1 MSDTDPFPRERL
13 STTVRR
19 MPRYGRLAW
28 RLGRDPLV
36 GRARRAAVLAAAGYL
51 FSPID
56 AVPGVI
62 PVIGQLDDIA
72 VMLAAIRF
80 AMAGLDADR
89 RREHLDAVG
98 LEDGDLVEDLKT
110 LGSTTAWT
118 LRAGLRTTNSV
129 ARKSAALGTIG
140 GIIGSSLGILI
151 VVAVSAYQVWTPV
164 LDPLAPIL
172 APLIGGLIGLLSG
185 AYPALRAANLEPVEA
200 LRAGA

>member
-13 STTVRR
+13 SASVRR
-19 MPRYGRLAW
+19 MPRYGKLAW

-36 GRARRAAVLAAAGYL
+36 GRARRVAVLAAAGYL

-56 AVPGVI
+56 AVPGFI

-80 AMAGLDADR
+80 AMAGLDAGR

-110 LGSTTAWT
+110 IGSTTAWT
-118 LRAGLRTTNSV
+118 LRAGRADDEPGGSPERG
-129 ARKSAALGTIG
+129 ARDDGLKAGWQGVNAGRKRLPAIRGRGSRRHPDAGS
-140 GIIGSSLGILI
+140 GI
-151 VVAVSAYQVWTPV
+151 
-164 LDPLAPIL
+164 
-172 APLIGGLIGLLSG
+172 
-185 AYPALRAANLEPVEA
+185 
-200 LRAGA
+200 

>member
-13 STTVRR
+13 SASVRR
-19 MPRYGRLAW
+19 MPRYGKLAW

-36 GRARRAAVLAAAGYL
+36 GRARRVAVLAAAGYL

-56 AVPGVI
+56 AVPGFI

-80 AMAGLDADR
+80 AMAGLDAGR

-110 LGSTTAWT
+110 IGSTTAWT
-118 LRAGLRTTNSV
+118 LRAGVRTTSRV
-129 ARKSAALGTIG
+129 ARQSAVLGTTGLKAGWQGVNAGRKRLPAIRG
-140 GIIGSSLGILI
+140 RGSRRHPDAGSGI
-151 VVAVSAYQVWTPV
+151 
-164 LDPLAPIL
+164 
-172 APLIGGLIGLLSG
+172 
-185 AYPALRAANLEPVEA
+185 
-200 LRAGA
+200 

>member
-129 ARKSAALGTIG
+129 ARKSAALCTMGLKAG
-140 GIIGSSLGILI
+140 WRG
-151 VVAVSAYQVWTPV
+151 VSAGRERIPAIRGRGSRRHS
-164 LDPLAPIL
+164 DA
-172 APLIGGLIGLLSG
+172 GSG
-185 AYPALRAANLEPVEA
+185 I
-200 LRAGA
+200 